1 MAKNLRKKWN
11 RFVKMKLAVDCRM
24 SGKSGIGAYLDNILP
39 TLIEDMC
46 STANSS
52 AILLG
57 LPQKR
62 YDELKSRKIVG
73 LEKCESVPCEI
84 KDFSIKETIFFPR
97 GILKKINSCDAYFSP
112 YCNIPGNIMG
122 GIKIP
127 IFCTIHDIIF
137 LDIPL
142 AGRLGTFLRKM
153 FYLRAIKKSAEIFT
167 VSNFSKG
174 RIQEKLHCKKNITVV
189 YSGTPI
195 LYEATRLEK
204 GEKTNT
210 IIFVGNIK
218 KHKGLGTLVEAFKK
232 FRAGFSSED
241 FSNSALPPRL
251 LIVGSKENFRTKDTA
266 LEKTISGAEENDIV
280 FTGFLPDEKLKTL
293 IEQARLLVQPSLYE
307 GFGVPPLQA
316 LYCGTKAV
324 ISDIDVFKEIYA
336 ELPVTFFKAGDVDD
350 LARKMREVYFD
361 DSPLPDFEHI
371 YSYKNSAKIILNA
384 IQNRLEN

>member
-1 MAKNLRKKWN
+1 
-11 RFVKMKLAVDCRM
+11 MKIAVDCRM

-39 TLIEDMC
+39 TLIEDVC
-46 STANSS
+46 TSADGG

-57 LPQKR
+57 LPQKKF
-62 YDELKSRKIVG
+62 DEFKARKISG
-73 LEKCESVPCEI
+73 LEKCEQVPCET
-84 KDFSIKETIFFPR
+84 KSFSIKETIFFPR

-112 YCNIPGNIMG
+112 YCNIPGNIAG
-122 GIKIP
+122 GIRIP

-137 LDIPL
+137 LDMLL

-153 FYLRAIKKSAEIFT
+153 FYLRATKKSAEIFT

-174 RIQEKLHCKKNITVV
+174 RIQKKLRCKKNITVV

-195 LYEATRLEK
+195 LYETASLEK
-204 GEKTNT
+204 KEKTDT

-218 KHKGLGTLVEAFKK
+218 KHKGLGTLVEAFAK

-241 FSNSALPPRL
+241 FLGGTPLPRL
-251 LIVGSKENFRTKDTA
+251 LIVGSKENFRTKDTT
-266 LEKTISGAEENDIV
+266 LEKSMSDAEENGIV
-280 FTGFLPDEKLKTL
+280 FTGFLPDEKLKSL
-293 IEQARLLVQPSLYE
+293 IEQARILVQPSLYE

-324 ISDIDVFKEIYA
+324 ISDIAVFKEIYA
-336 ELPVTFFKAGDVDD
+336 ALPVSFFKAGDADD

-361 DSPLPDFEHI
+361 DSPLPEFEHI
-371 YSYKNSAKIILNA
+371 YSYRKSAKIILNA
-384 IQNRLEN
+384 IKTRLEH

>member
-1 MAKNLRKKWN
+1 MRI
-11 RFVKMKLAVDCRM
+11 AVDCRM

-39 TLIEDMC
+39 MLIEDVC
-46 STANSS
+46 TSADGS
-52 AILLG
+52 AILIG
-57 LPQKR
+57 LPQKKFYEFKAR
-62 YDELKSRKIVG
+62 NISG
-73 LEKCESVPCEI
+73 LERCEAFPCETNN
-84 KDFSIKETIFFPR
+84 FSIKETIFFPR

-112 YCNIPGNIMG
+112 YCNIPGNIAG
-122 GIKIP
+122 GIRIP

-137 LDIPL
+137 LDMPL

-195 LYEATRLEK
+195 LYETASLEK
-204 GEKTNT
+204 KEKTNT

-218 KHKGLGTLVEAFKK
+218 KHKGLGTLVEAFAK
-232 FRAGFSSED
+232 FRAEFSSED
-241 FSNSALPPRL
+241 FSDGSPLPRL
-251 LIVGSKENFRTKDTA
+251 LIVGSKEHFRTKDTA
-266 LEKTISGAEENDIV
+266 LEKSISDAEKNGIV
-280 FTGFLPDEKLKTL
+280 FTGFIPDEELKSL

-324 ISDIDVFKEIYA
+324 ISDIDVFKEIYVA
-336 ELPVTFFKAGDVDD
+336 LPVTFFKAGDADD

-361 DSPLPDFEHI
+361 GSPLPDFERI
-371 YSYKNSAKIILNA
+371 YSYRNSAKIILHA
-384 IQNRLEN
+384 IEKCLEH